1 MADDLTQSEADAL
14 RAMEKLAADKEV
26 RTYPRPG
33 EAMTAPLVSL
43 DGREEFLLDVTRG
56 QIGLKV
62 SHQTRCRRVV
72 VLVRLDLEGARHR
85 NPDGTEIDTPHI
97 HLYKEGYG
105 TKWAHPLP
113 GGVFADL
120 SDLSQTLD
128 DFMEYCNITKR
139 PIIRRR
145 LL

>member
-1 MADDLTQSEADAL
+1 MADGLTQSEADAL
-14 RAMEKLAADKEV
+14 FVMEKLAADKEV

-33 EAMTAPLVSL
+33 EAMTAPLVSP
-43 DGREEFLLDVTRG
+43 DGREQFLLDVTRG

-62 SHQTRCRRVV
+62 SHQTRGRRIV

-97 HLYKEGYG
+97 HLYKEGYDS
-105 TKWAHPLP
+105 KWAHPLP
-113 GGVFADL
+113 VGVFTDL
-120 SDLSQTLD
+120 SDLSHTLD
-128 DFMEYCNITKR
+128 DFMEYCNITR
-139 PIIRRR
+139 PPVIRRR